1 MGTLKRHSR
10 ADLARMI
17 FTTRGVVQQLL
28 FGGEVNVLSVV
39 AGVAPLLDDS
49 LDELE
54 ASELRACRENLTSP
68 VPEHVVLDSSF
79 RMLSLLESIQ
89 TRYGFERN

>member
-1 MGTLKRHSR
+1 MATLRRHSR
-10 ADLARMI
+10 ADLAAMI
-17 FTTRGVVQQLL
+17 YTTRDVVQQLL

-39 AGVAPLLDDS
+39 KEVAPLLDDS
-49 LDELE
+49 LEDRE
-54 ASELRACRENLTSP
+54 ALELRACRENLTSP

-89 TRYGFERN
+89 TQYGFERN